1 MILRRVPDQA
11 FAIRK
16 RHVRRRRSRP
26 LVVRDDLHPASNET
40 HASHIRQSSLSRSRA
55 PSRDRPTPPRRP
67 TSRASRRVIQFN
79 TRPSEAAR
87 TSKKLRKMVST
98 ARADLAS
105 PVARDRASPAPAPP
119 FARAYFLLASHRV
132 TVVVRVESRAPAP
145 RSFAAH
151 RRNAHR
157 APSARDAIVAV
168 ASRRV
173 ARRTCRVARRRRMN
187 TSCPNRCRWPVPRP
201 CSCFSRVKL
210 CRRRAFAPA
219 RRRAA
224 ATRRDATARGV
235 GIAISIY
242 VRVNALWM

>member
-1 MILRRVPDQA
+1 
-11 FAIRK
+11 
-16 RHVRRRRSRP
+16 
-26 LVVRDDLHPASNET
+26 
-40 HASHIRQSSLSRSRA
+40 
-55 PSRDRPTPPRRP
+55 
-67 TSRASRRVIQFN
+67 
-79 TRPSEAAR
+79 
-87 TSKKLRKMVST
+87 MVST

-157 APSARDAIVAV
+157 APCARCD
-168 ASRRV
+168 RR
-173 ARRTCRVARRRRMN
+173 
-187 TSCPNRCRWPVPRP
+187 
-201 CSCFSRVKL
+201 
-210 CRRRAFAPA
+210 
-219 RRRAA
+219 
-224 ATRRDATARGV
+224 RGV